1 MYKWKELIVAHWIKL
16 SLQLSLEISH
26 LTWPTHLSSR
36 GGAKVTAS
44 EKWSQERGY
53 IVTFFIWLGNSYM
66 GISARRSNSV
76 RSEQEKQTGRGE
88 SEWGGGGYSW
98 KKRKRGMERGFFF
111 QAQLFNLTVK
121 VAQRSQ
127 RRQDSG
133 RMERGGWEGERECM
147 WIFCW
152 LHWQEKKNQSLL
164 WQEEQTKAIQMA
176 VCTGGWTD
184 ELGVSEGTKE

>member
-88 SEWGGGGYSW
+88 SEWGGGGDIAE
-98 KKRKRGMERGFFF
+98 KRGNEEWNERVTPSSHY
-111 QAQLFNLTVK
+111 QLPTRSSQCSFPGNRVAPEESIACGSNNLL
-121 VAQRSQ
+121 R
-127 RRQDSG
+127 
-133 RMERGGWEGERECM
+133 
-147 WIFCW
+147 
-152 LHWQEKKNQSLL
+152 
-164 WQEEQTKAIQMA
+164 
-176 VCTGGWTD
+176 
-184 ELGVSEGTKE
+184 